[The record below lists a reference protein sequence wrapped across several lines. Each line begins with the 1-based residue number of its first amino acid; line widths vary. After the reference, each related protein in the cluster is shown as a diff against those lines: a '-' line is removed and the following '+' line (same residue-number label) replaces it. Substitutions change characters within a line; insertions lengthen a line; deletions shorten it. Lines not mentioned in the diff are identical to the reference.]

1 MGREHELL
9 SALVRAAPERNGFAP
24 PPASLTGL
32 DWDRFVRLCEWHN
45 VAPLVCRVLPAAVNG
60 ALSPAA
66 VDRLRGLSHGN
77 TARSLFLA
85 TELSRILGAFEAA
98 GVPAYPFKGPAL
110 SVLLYGDPAH
120 RQSKDLD
127 ILVPREKL
135 RWAIKALDALGYR
148 AQGAREGVRLAAR
161 RQTEYE
167 MSLLRRDG
175 KLQVELQWAVVPA
188 YFGFDHE
195 RLGIWSKIEPRA
207 WNGSVFPVLPPEETL
222 LMLCVHGAKHLWC
235 KLGWVCDVAG
245 LLASPVPPD
254 LRRAL
259 ELAERCGVQRL
270 LLLGLLLAGSLAGA
284 RLPREVSDRIAAD
297 LMVLAL
303 ARQAL
308 AVIASTPVNPDAD
321 PARYLFYLKA
331 KDCRRDQLLFTGRL
345 LATLAAGEWNPA
357 ALPDMLAPLYYLAR
371 PIHMAARH
379 GAPVLRALAR
389 K

>member
-1 MGREHELL
+1 MPFF
-9 SALVRAAPERNGFAP
+9 PE
-24 PPASLTGL
+24 GL
-32 DWDRFVRLCEWHN
+32 DWNRFVRLCEWHN
-45 VAPLVCRVLPAAVNG
+45 VAPLVCRVLPAVVKG
-60 ALSPAA
+60 AISPAA

-85 TELSRILGAFEAA
+85 TELSRILGALEAA

-110 SVLLYGDPAH
+110 SVLLYGDPAR

-127 ILVPREKL
+127 ILVSRERL
-135 RWAIKALDALGYR
+135 RWAIKALDGLGYR

-167 MSLLRRDG
+167 TALLRRDG
-175 KLQVELQWAVVPA
+175 RLQVELQWAVVPA
-188 YFGFDHE
+188 YFGFDHGK
-195 RLGIWSKIEPRA
+195 LGIWSRLEARA
-207 WNGSVFPVLPPEETL
+207 WNGIAFPVLPPEETL
-222 LMLCVHGAKHLWC
+222 LLLCVHGAKHLWC

-245 LLASPVPPD
+245 LIASPAPPD

-259 ELAERCGVQRL
+259 ELAERCGVKRL
-270 LLLGLLLAGSLAGA
+270 LLLGLLLAGRLAGA
-284 RLPREVSDRIAAD
+284 RLPREVSDRIEAD

-331 KDCRRDQLLFTGRL
+331 KDCRRDQLLFAGRL

-379 GAPVLRALAR
+379 GTPVLRALAR

>member
-1 MGREHELL
+1 MTFL
-9 SALVRAAPERNGFAP
+9 PEGF
-24 PPASLTGL
+24 
-32 DWDRFVRLCEWHN
+32 DWNRFLRLCEWHN
-45 VAPLVCRVLPAAVNG
+45 VAPLVCRVLPTVVNG
-60 ALSPAA
+60 AVSPAA

-77 TARSLFLA
+77 TARSLFLV
-85 TELSRILGAFEAA
+85 TELSRILGALEAS

-110 SVLLYGDPAH
+110 SVLLHGDPAR

-148 AQGAREGVRLAAR
+148 AQGAREGVRLAAH
-161 RQTEYE
+161 RQAEYE
-167 MSLLRRDG
+167 TALLRRDG
-175 KLQVELQWAVVPA
+175 RLQVELQWAVVPA

-195 RLGIWSKIEPRA
+195 RLGIWSRLEARA
-207 WNGSVFPVLPPEETL
+207 WNGSAFPVLPPEESL
-222 LMLCVHGAKHLWC
+222 LLLCVHGAKHLWC

-245 LLASPVPPD
+245 LLASPAPPD
-254 LRRAL
+254 FRRAL
-259 ELAERCGVQRL
+259 ELAERCGVKRL
-270 LLLGLLLAGSLAGA
+270 LLLGLLLAGRLAGA
-284 RLPREVSDRIAAD
+284 RLPREVSDRIEAD

-331 KDCRRDQLLFTGRL
+331 KDCRRDQLLFAGRL

-379 GAPVLRALAR
+379 GTPVLRALAR
-389 K
+389 R